1 MSTGERI
8 RSARKE
14 AGLTTYQ
21 LAEKIGVSEAML
33 RHCETGRRNA
43 SDEQLAAIAKA
54 LKTNPESFAEYR
66 IHSVR
71 DILEVLKRLEED
83 GCTIET
89 SEDGTKISVTVDPM
103 GPHAPKLIT
112 AFKKWHESQRQQ
124 ASS

>member
-1 MSTGERI
+1 MAADN
-8 RSARKE
+8 RSIEHGSGTLVLLKDFYNVREVAALLHWSR
-14 AGLTTYQ
+14 
-21 LAEKIGVSEAML
+21 
-33 RHCETGRRNA
+33 GRV
-43 SDEQLAAIAKA
+43 
-54 LKTNPESFAEYR
+54 SFAEYR